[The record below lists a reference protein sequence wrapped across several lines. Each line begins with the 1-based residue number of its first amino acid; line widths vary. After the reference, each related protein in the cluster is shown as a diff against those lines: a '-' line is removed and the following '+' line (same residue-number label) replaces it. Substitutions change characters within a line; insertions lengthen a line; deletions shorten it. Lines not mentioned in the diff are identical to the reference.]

1 MLLQHGEA
9 FKVLI
14 MADLEKITLKIDSEE
29 ETEVYVIDKT
39 TLNEVNYL
47 LVAETDE
54 EESDAYILKEVADKD
69 DELTYESVDDD
80 VEFDAVAK
88 VFSELVDEDT
98 AIVVED

>member
-9 FKVLI
+9 FKVLG

>member
-1 MLLQHGEA
+1 
-9 FKVLI
+9 
-14 MADLEKITLKIDSEE
+14 MAELEKITLKIDSEE

>member
-1 MLLQHGEA
+1 MLLHHGEA

-14 MADLEKITLKIDSEE
+14 MAELEKITLKIDSEE

>member
-54 EESDAYILKEVADKD
+54 EESDAYILKEIADKD

>member
-1 MLLQHGEA
+1 MLLRHGETL
-9 FKVLI
+9 KELI

-54 EESDAYILKEVADKD
+54 EESDAYILKEIADKD

-88 VFSELVDEDT
+88 IFSELLDEDT
-98 AIVVED
+98 ALVVEE

>member
-1 MLLQHGEA
+1 MLLRHGEA

-54 EESDAYILKEVADKD
+54 EESDAYILKEIADND

-88 VFSELVDEDT
+88 VFSELLDEDT
-98 AIVVED
+98 ALVVEE

>member
-1 MLLQHGEA
+1 
-9 FKVLI
+9 